1 MRRSK
6 GHYDEKEII
15 NSKMKGTSVKKKTK
29 KPKTKKQGIGE
40 RAIVGHNTN

>member
-15 NSKMKGTSVKKKTK
+15 NSKMKGTSVKKKNQ
-29 KPKTKKQGIGE
+29 KTRDWRKGNCRTQ
-40 RAIVGHNTN
+40 NTN

>member
-15 NSKMKGTSVKKKTK
+15 NSKMKGTSVKKKNQ
-29 KPKTKKQGIGE
+29 KPKNKRLEKGQL
-40 RAIVGHNTN
+40 